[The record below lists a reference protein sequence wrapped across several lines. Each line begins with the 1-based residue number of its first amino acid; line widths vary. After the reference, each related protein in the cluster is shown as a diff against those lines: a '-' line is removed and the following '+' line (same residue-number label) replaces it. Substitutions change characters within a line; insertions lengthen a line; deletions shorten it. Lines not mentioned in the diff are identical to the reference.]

1 MQPVLLHIRAHGR
14 SAARNWS
21 WRPSPTTPH
30 PRGPESWAIPG
41 FQDQNPG
48 LYQAHPFADWRQR
61 CASVCGLAPALEGDR
76 ADQRWPTQRINQPER
91 GPSVRTPTSSTHPE
105 NDRVRG
111 RHGSPPSAEGRA
123 PSVAVTPLPLALVS
137 PAPRRL
143 RPCRLPARTAL
154 PRADL
159 CTPPRRC
166 TRCAEHPRSIGGL
179 GVGYLE
185 CMRAWVS

>member
-76 ADQRWPTQRINQPER
+76 ADQRWPTQRINQHER

-105 NDRVRG
+105 NDRARG
-111 RHGSPPSAEGRA
+111 RHGSPPCRPRA
-123 PSVAVTPLPLALVS
+123 VRRPSLSRRCHSRRCRLLRVACVPVDYPLAQRFPELTC
-137 PAPRRL
+137 APRRAGAQGA
-143 RPCRLPARTAL
+143 P
-154 PRADL
+154 
-159 CTPPRRC
+159 
-166 TRCAEHPRSIGGL
+166 SIL
-179 GVGYLE
+179 G
-185 CMRAWVS
+185 A

>member
-21 WRPSPTTPH
+21 WRPGPTTPH
-30 PRGPESWAIPG
+30 PRGPESWSI
-41 FQDQNPG
+41 
-48 LYQAHPFADWRQR
+48 LHLW
-61 CASVCGLAPALEGDR
+61 CAYVCGLAPALTGDR
-76 ADQRWPTQRINQPER
+76 ADQRWPTQSTNQHER

-166 TRCAEHPRSIGGL
+166 TRCAEHPRSIGGP

-185 CMRAWVS
+185 CMRVWVS